1 MGEIW
6 FTFVG
11 FFEQMLMLLATLT
24 GSMAIAV
31 VIFTII
37 ARLVILPLTLKS
49 IRSSRKMQELQP
61 KIKELQRKYGKDQ
74 RKLQEETVQLYKD
87 YQINPLGG
95 CLPLLLQLPIFL
107 GVYQGI
113 IHLMRPDQRQYLG
126 EAMHAAVI
134 DLNIQPLL
142 DLPVMGGLWQAVG
155 LSEANTL
162 IDLLDQTFFGLNL
175 GQAAF
180 ASDFSSFNGIPYVV
194 LPILSVVLQLTQQ
207 LMAMP
212 RVQDPQQKMMS
223 QMMLFMPLFFAY
235 IALTFP
241 LGAVLYWLTSSVVG
255 IIQQYFISGWGSLAN
270 YLKFLPADTRAQP
283 APALV
288 AAGAGAG
295 AGGGT
300 AVIDEGSAGAA
311 VEEAPTQRRS
321 FWDVVRPLVDTE
333 ASSAAA
339 PEQSTPS
346 TEEPPPPKQTE
357 QQSMEKARKQATPP
371 SRGGGGSRQRR
382 QRRRR

>member
-142 DLPVMGGLWQAVG
+142 DLPIMGGLWQAVG

-194 LPILSVVLQLTQQ
+194 LPILSVVLQLIQQ

-223 QMMLFMPLFFAY
+223 QMMLFMPVFFAY

-241 LGAVLYWLTSSVVG
+241 LGAVIYWLTSSVVG

-283 APALV
+283 APGLV

-295 AGGGT
+295 AGGGA

-311 VEEAPTQRRS
+311 AEEAPVQRRS
-321 FWDVVRPLVDTE
+321 FWDVVRPLVDAET
-333 ASSAAA
+333 SSAAA
-339 PEQSTPS
+339 PEQSTPA
-346 TEEPPPPKQTE
+346 TEEPSPKQTE

>member
-11 FFEQMLMLLATLT
+11 FFEQVLMLLATAT
-24 GSMAIAV
+24 GSMAIGV
-31 VIFTII
+31 IIFTIV

-134 DLNIQPLL
+134 DRDIQPLL

-162 IDLLDQTFFGLNL
+162 IDLLDQTFFGMNL

-180 ASDFSSFNGIPYVV
+180 AGDFSSFNGIPYVI
-194 LPILSVVLQLTQQ
+194 LPILSVVLQLMQQ

-241 LGAVLYWLTSSVVG
+241 LGAVLYWLTSSIVG

-270 YLKFLPADTRAQP
+270 YLKFLPPDTRAQP
-283 APALV
+283 APGLV

-295 AGGGT
+295 AGGGA
-300 AVIDEGSAGAA
+300 AVIDEGSASAA
-311 VEEAPTQRRS
+311 AEEAPMQRRS
-321 FWDVVRPLVDTE
+321 FWDVVRPLVDAE
-333 ASSAAA
+333 AGSAAA
-339 PEQSTPS
+339 PEPSTPS
-346 TEEPPPPKQTE
+346 TEEPEPKQAE

>member
-11 FFEQMLMLLATLT
+11 FFEQVLMLLATAT
-24 GSMAIAV
+24 GSMAVAV
-31 VIFTII
+31 IIFTIL

-126 EAMHAAVI
+126 EAMAAAVN
-134 DLNIQPLL
+134 DRNIQPLL
-142 DLPVMGGLWQAVG
+142 DLPIMGGLWQAVG

-162 IDLLDQTFFGLNL
+162 IDLLDQTFFGMNL

-180 ASDFSSFNGIPYVV
+180 AGDFSSFNGIPYVV

-241 LGAVLYWLTSSVVG
+241 LGAVLYWLTSSIVG

-283 APALV
+283 APSLV
-288 AAGAGAG
+288 AAGAG

-300 AVIDEGSAGAA
+300 ATLDEGSMGAA
-311 VEEAPTQRRS
+311 EEPPQRRS
-321 FWDVVRPLVDTE
+321 FWDVVRPLVDIEE
-333 ASSAAA
+333 AGSGAGSGATL
-339 PEQSTPS
+339 ESRDTSS
-346 TEEPPPPKQTE
+346 TEEQPTRQTE
-357 QQSMEKARKQATPP
+357 QQTMEQARKQATP
-371 SRGGGGSRQRR
+371 SSKGGGGSRR
-382 QRRRR
+382 QRRRRR

>member
-1 MGEIW
+1 
-6 FTFVG
+6 
-11 FFEQMLMLLATLT
+11 
-24 GSMAIAV
+24 
-31 VIFTII
+31 
-37 ARLVILPLTLKS
+37 
-49 IRSSRKMQELQP
+49 
-61 KIKELQRKYGKDQ
+61 
-74 RKLQEETVQLYKD
+74 
-87 YQINPLGG
+87 
-95 CLPLLLQLPIFL
+95 
-107 GVYQGI
+107 
-113 IHLMRPDQRQYLG
+113 
-126 EAMHAAVI
+126 
-134 DLNIQPLL
+134 
-142 DLPVMGGLWQAVG
+142 
-155 LSEANTL
+155 
-162 IDLLDQTFFGLNL
+162 
-175 GQAAF
+175 
-180 ASDFSSFNGIPYVV
+180 
-194 LPILSVVLQLTQQ
+194 
-207 LMAMP
+207 MAMP

-283 APALV
+283 APGLV

-333 ASSAAA
+333 AGSAAA
-339 PEQSTPS
+339 PEQSTPA
-346 TEEPPPPKQTE
+346 TEEPPPKQTE